1 MIEELSYV
9 WITDNK
15 SPEAETC
22 MNRFNVSNADQLS
35 DEYCVGNCSNCLEGA
50 LNWFHPAI
58 VIMFYRKKNRRLSSI
73 FDSCCRKEV
82 SNFCLRQF
90 GKVEPFCEPLGW
102 RVDINNI
109 NSLDNSGSNETM
121 QKVLASIV

>member
-58 VIMFYRKKNRRLSSI
+58 VIMFYRKKIEDYLQFLTHAGETRFPI
-73 FDSCCRKEV
+73 F
-82 SNFCLRQF
+82 
-90 GKVEPFCEPLGW
+90 
-102 RVDINNI
+102 
-109 NSLDNSGSNETM
+109 
-121 QKVLASIV
+121 A